1 MVFNHCEVLFL
12 YEDVFKNVVNSS
24 MLFLQAI
31 YNVTVVHEG
40 NELRYAELC
49 AQWNQYCYDNEILRL
64 ATSMPQIESGEQKMT
79 YPFFFDP
86 ATFEGY
92 VLPIFF
98 GGSVLDSDEEYGKYV
113 KSVEA
118 IGLSYFLDLSEDWL
132 NKVGDQ
138 WEEQFLID
146 VQKFAPEFYPDL
158 KIGMFV
164 SNTPAW
170 EMENSKLSVQ
180 YILIANVGLMVI
192 FSFIASAMSDSVRS
206 KPWIGFSGM
215 VSAVMAMM
223 AGFGFC
229 CYIGVEWI
237 TLNLAAPFLLFGIGF
252 DDTFVMLSAWRRT
265 SGQYSVP
272 ERMGKTYADAGM
284 SITYTSLTNIF
295 R

>member
-1 MVFNHCEVLFL
+1 MWSIHDLC
-12 YEDVFKNVVNSS
+12 S
-24 MLFLQAI
+24 FLQAI

-64 ATSMPQIESGEQKMT
+64 ATSMPQIESGQEKMT
-79 YPFFFDP
+79 YPLFFDP
-86 ATFEGY
+86 LTFEPY
-92 VLPIFF
+92 LLPVFF
-98 GGSVLDSDEEYGKYV
+98 GGTVLDADEITV

-132 NKVGDQ
+132 HQVGDQ
-138 WEEQFLID
+138 WERQFLKD
-146 VQKFAPEFYPDL
+146 VQRFAPDLYPDL

-170 EMENSKLSVQ
+170 EMEHSKLSVT
-180 YILIANVGLMVI
+180 YILIYNVAMMVV
-192 FSFIASAMSDSVRS
+192 FSFIAPSMKDSVRS

-229 CYIGVEWI
+229 GYIGVEWI

-265 SGQYSVP
+265 SGRQLSVP

-284 SITYTSLTNIF
+284 SITYTSFTNIG

>member
-1 MVFNHCEVLFL
+1 M
-12 YEDVFKNVVNSS
+12 
-24 MLFLQAI
+24 
-31 YNVTVVHEG
+31 TVVHEG

-64 ATSMPQIESGEQKMT
+64 ATSMPQIESGQEKMT
-79 YPFFFDP
+79 YPLFFDP
-86 ATFEGY
+86 LTFEPY
-92 VLPIFF
+92 LLPIFF
-98 GGSVLDSDEEYGKYV
+98 GGTVLDADEITV

-132 NKVGDQ
+132 HQVGDQ
-138 WEEQFLID
+138 WERQFLKD
-146 VQKFAPEFYPDL
+146 VQRFAPEFYPDL

-170 EMENSKLSVQ
+170 EMEHSKLSVT
-180 YILIANVGLMVI
+180 YILIYNVAMMVV
-192 FSFIASAMSDSVRS
+192 FSFIAPSMKDSVRS

-229 CYIGVEWI
+229 GYIGVEWI

-265 SGQYSVP
+265 SGRQLSVP

-284 SITYTSLTNIF
+284 SITYTSFTNIG

>member
-1 MVFNHCEVLFL
+1 MCICNLQGAIFIEILW
-12 YEDVFKNVVNSS
+12 
-24 MLFLQAI
+24 LFLQVI

-64 ATSMPQIESGEQKMT
+64 ATVMPQIESGEEKMT
-79 YPFFFDP
+79 YPLFFDP
-86 ATFEGY
+86 STFEAY
-92 VLPIFF
+92 ILPVFF
-98 GGSVLDSDEEYGKYV
+98 GGTKLNEDQVTV

-118 IGLSYFLDLSEDWL
+118 IGLAYFLDLSEEWL
-132 NKVGDQ
+132 HQVGDE
-138 WEEQFLID
+138 WERHFLMD
-146 VQKFAPEFYPDL
+146 VDKFQEEYYPDL

-170 EMENSKLSVQ
+170 EMEHSKLSVT
-180 YILIANVGLMVI
+180 YILVFNVGLMVI
-192 FSFIASAMSDSVRS
+192 FSFIAAAMNDTVRS

-215 VSAVMAMM
+215 ISAVMAMM

-229 CYIGVEWI
+229 CYIQVEWI

-252 DDTFVMLSAWRRT
+252 DDTFVMLSAWRRS
-265 SGQYSVP
+265 SGQLSVP

-284 SITYTSLTNIF
+284 SITFTSLTNIC